1 MVKKLSEKI
10 SEFLQLIQTVQE
22 NASHSKDEL
31 VRTEQLSMD
40 YLHQLEL
47 ETSTYHDRAKIAAG
61 LRTARQQRRDA
72 KNTLEVIEPL
82 LSFVESDRG
91 KVLIHQLREILGAT
105 RKAEKL
111 ISNRSYTPRVLT
123 QEEYYSSRRKYT
135 HSE

>member
-1 MVKKLSEKI
+1 MVNKLSDKI

-22 NASHSKDEL
+22 NAVHSKDEI

-47 ETSTYHDRAKIAAG
+47 ETTTYHNRAKIAAG

-72 KNTLEVIEPL
+72 KNTLEVTEPL

-111 ISNRSYTPRVLT
+111 ISNRSYAPG
-123 QEEYYSSRRKYT
+123 Y
-135 HSE
+135 